1 MTRNTIHIRKAR
13 RDWLSTKRNNLKAAT
28 VRSYENISGDF
39 VDYVESNDI
48 EAVEGI
54 NGYLI
59 EQWKLKRKNED
70 NVSPATLKNNL
81 KHIRVFIR
89 WCESTELIEHGLA
102 DKIQIPS
109 ISEEQERSN
118 EIVEPEQIQS
128 ILSHLELYEY
138 GTRFHAITALLWHTG
153 IRISA
158 AVSLDLEDFE
168 PRVNTIKVRNRRATG
183 TSLKNGNKSE
193 RNITISDEIVDVLN
207 DYIEGRRISVDDEYN
222 REPLFTTERGRVD
235 RQVVYKNFIGISR
248 PCVYANDC
256 PHGRDIEE
264 CKAARLKR
272 EAYDCPSS
280 GALHP
285 IRRGSITYH
294 LNQDWPIEKVS
305 ERCDVSVSVLQKHYD
320 ARTHE
325 DKRQGRSQFVDN
337 L

>member
-13 RDWLSTKRNNLKAAT
+13 RDWLSTKRNNLKAES

-39 VDYVESNDI
+39 VDYVEANDI

-118 EIVEPEQIQS
+118 EIVQPEEIQS

-158 AVSLDLEDFE
+158 AVSLDLQDFE

-183 TSLKNGNKSE
+183 TPLKNANKSE

-235 RQVVYKNFIGISR
+235 RQVVYKNFIGVSR

-264 CKAARLKR
+264 CEAARLKR

-325 DKRQGRSQFVDN
+325 DKRQSRSQFVDN

>member
-1 MTRNTIHIRKAR
+1 
-13 RDWLSTKRNNLKAAT
+13 
-28 VRSYENISGDF
+28 

-264 CKAARLKR
+264 CEAARLKR